1 MFLRVGIFRRDALT
15 YARIH
20 NARCHESDGTPRNA
34 TLVPFRWIGLNG
46 HDVTSS
52 CRGIQPTSKHA
63 LKRLFWTESGPP
75 RFVSSPDYTAKF
87 SLWGCYASFS
97 PILRVPPIFFPLR
110 GTSNDV
116 QDFVVF
122 FCFCFMS
129 FSPSKFLNTL
139 EHCIAS
145 TVVPNSFVSY
155 LLLCTVNTDVQDC
168 ICLFYI
174 LLVSTYY
181 VWDGVT
187 SVKDVAD
194 CL

>member
-1 MFLRVGIFRRDALT
+1 
-15 YARIH
+15 
-20 NARCHESDGTPRNA
+20 
-34 TLVPFRWIGLNG
+34 
-46 HDVTSS
+46 
-52 CRGIQPTSKHA
+52 
-63 LKRLFWTESGPP
+63 
-75 RFVSSPDYTAKF
+75 
-87 SLWGCYASFS
+87 
-97 PILRVPPIFFPLR
+97 
-110 GTSNDV
+110 
-116 QDFVVF
+116 
-122 FCFCFMS
+122 MS
-129 FSPSKFLNTL
+129 FSPFKFLNTL

-181 VWDGVT
+181 VRDGVT